1 MGIKMKLKSL
11 LNENVLGDLPSS
23 KLMKMKWNPVTDKKS
38 EVKEERLTEASLK
51 SNIMQKWDTAQ
62 VIQKDLQSFIDSARG
77 AGGEDLVNDIYM
89 ALKNSTEY
97 ARRVIRKG

>member
-11 LNENVLGDLPSS
+11 LNENVLGELHSS
-23 KLMKMKWNPVTDKKS
+23 KLKKMKWNPVTDKKS
-38 EVKEERLTEASLK
+38 INEGLK
-51 SNIMQKWDTAQ
+51 SNIMQKWDTAL
-62 VIQKDLQSFIDSARG
+62 VIQKDLQSFIDSAMD
-77 AGGEDLVNDIYM
+77 AGGIDLLSKVHA

>member
-1 MGIKMKLKSL
+1 MKKLKNL
-11 LNENVLGDLPSS
+11 LKENLGKLPSS
-23 KLMKMKWNPVTDKKS
+23 KLKKMKWNPVTDKQPIN
-38 EVKEERLTEASLK
+38 EGLK

>member
-1 MGIKMKLKSL
+1 MKLKDL
-11 LNENVLGDLPSS
+11 LNENVLGELPSS
-23 KLMKMKWNPVTDKKS
+23 KLKKMKWNPVTDKKS
-38 EVKEERLTEASLK
+38 INEGLR

>member
-1 MGIKMKLKSL
+1 MKLKDL
-11 LNENVLGDLPSS
+11 LNENVLGELPSS
-23 KLMKMKWNPVTDKKS
+23 KLKKMKWNPVTDKKS
-38 EVKEERLTEASLK
+38 INEGLR

-62 VIQKDLQSFIDSARG
+62 VIQKDLQSFIEASMG

>member
-23 KLMKMKWNPVTDKKS
+23 KLKKMKWNPVTDK
-38 EVKEERLTEASLK
+38 EPVNEGQK
-51 SNIMQKWDTAQ
+51 SNIMQKRDTVQA
-62 VIQKDLQSFIDSARG
+62 IQKDLQSFIDSAKDASG
-77 AGGEDLVNDIYM
+77 SALVADIYT

>member
-1 MGIKMKLKSL
+1 MINLKKL

-51 SNIMQKWDTAQ
+51 SNIMQKWNTTS
-62 VIQKDLQSFIDSARG
+62 VIQQDLMGFISHAMD

>member
-1 MGIKMKLKSL
+1 MKLKSL

-23 KLMKMKWNPVTDKKS
+23 KLKKMKWNPVTDR
-38 EVKEERLTEASLK
+38 EPVNEGLK
-51 SNIMQKWDTAQ
+51 SNIMQKWDTVQA
-62 VIQKDLQSFIDSARG
+62 IQKDLQSFIDSASG